1 MNSKNTKS
9 YVLDNGIR
17 VVVQFEN
24 TPVSHL
30 GVMVMAGSRYE
41 KPGEE
46 GLAHFLE
53 HCIFK
58 GTNKRRAYHVLS
70 RLDAVGGELNAYTT
84 KEEIAIYASFSKE
97 YFSRSSELLADIC
110 FNSNFPKNEI
120 EKEKAIILDEINAY
134 LDSPSDKIF
143 DDFEAYLF
151 KNHPLG
157 NNILGTPESVKS
169 FTDKDLTNYIERFFF
184 PENIVIS
191 IVGNHN
197 EKRLLKRLNK
207 DFGSVNLKGIKKS
220 PKMVEQQSVFKM
232 HTKESNYQTHIMVG
246 GEAPGVDSDNRRVM
260 TLLINMLGGPALNS
274 RLALSI
280 REKHGFSYNIEAN
293 YTPYQETGYWNVYAS
308 TDQENSKKTLHL
320 IWKELKRF
328 QKEKLTEY
336 QLSKAKTQLKGH
348 LALAMD
354 SNSGIMLNNAKSL
367 LVFNQLDTL
376 EEIHDKID
384 KISAESIQELAQKY
398 FIKENC
404 SELVFTPR

>member
-207 DFGSVNLKGIKKS
+207 DFGRVNLKGIKKS